1 MNDSHD
7 KSNNGNDNNSNENA
21 QKCAILEQ
29 LNCKERG
36 GLGFVFD
43 PVVPGK
49 GVPPELMLVYVGDCR
64 WDWGD
69 GQIHAQNVEFV
80 AGQEQ
85 GWPCVHFVT
94 TQKIPKGELLW
105 TKYPKQYCIDFESKI
120 DFKKACQINEAFF
133 GENKKQS

>member
-7 KSNNGNDNNSNENA
+7 KSNNGNDNNSKENA

-49 GVPPELMLVYVGDCR
+49 GVPPELMLGLGKWTNSRTKCR
-64 WDWGD
+64 ICSWSG
-69 GQIHAQNVEFV
+69 ARV
-80 AGQEQ
+80 AM
-85 GWPCVHFVT
+85 CAFRHNA
-94 TQKIPKGELLW
+94 KD
-105 TKYPKQYCIDFESKI
+105 TKRGIIMDKVSKAI
-120 DFKKACQINEAFF
+120 LH
-133 GENKKQS
+133 